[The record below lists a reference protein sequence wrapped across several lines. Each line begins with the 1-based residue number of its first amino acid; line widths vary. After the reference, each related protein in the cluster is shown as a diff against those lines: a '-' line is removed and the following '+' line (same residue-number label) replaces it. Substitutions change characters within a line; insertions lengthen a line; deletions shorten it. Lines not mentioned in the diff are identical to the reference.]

1 MEFLN
6 GFHLLRPYW
15 LLLIPVCLY
24 LCYRLW
30 KEKTATTGL
39 ETYIDK
45 TLLKYLTVGKNQSIS
60 SLPFIVLALV
70 SIVLSLALSGPTGQK
85 RPQPVFESESAV
97 VIILDLSP
105 SMLAEDVKPSRII
118 RAHKKIQDLLSQRK
132 EGVTALIVYGG
143 EAHVVTP
150 MTDDSRTI
158 SNLLPTLKPG
168 ILPIP
173 GSNVEMSIALANDVV
188 QASGLPQA
196 SLLLITDD
204 ISKEALSTIK
214 NNLGPSLDLT
224 ILGVGTEAGAPIPH
238 KGDFFKDKAGN
249 VVIAKRDSSILA
261 SLAKNVGGYYLPIQN
276 DTSDIEFFMQHLEQQ
291 QSQNKKETD
300 KEQGYD
306 TWYELGPIFILLML
320 PIIALSFRRGLLL
333 PVFVISVSI
342 SSFTPQQASASSW
355 ADLWK
360 NQDQRG
366 LKAWQEEDYEK
377 AIKEFA
383 DPQWQGSAQYKA
395 GDYEAALKLFENDQ
409 TATGDYNRGNA
420 LAQLQRY
427 EEAIAAYE
435 QALKKQPQFPEA
447 EKNKALVEQIKQ
459 QQDQQKQQQEN
470 NTEEDGKENKDKKN
484 TQEEQ
489 QSSGENSSP
498 QEQQETGQDNPGE
511 QSKQKPNQKK
521 KSDAIDQQEKDSDK
535 ESKKNTEQANK
546 DENKDSDKGVL
557 PTPEANTTE
566 EKVSKEE
573 QQALQQ
579 WLRKVPD
586 DPSGLLKRKFEYEF
600 QKRRELYQQ
609 GDWELPKNNAHQRH

>member
-1 MEFLN
+1 MEFFN
-6 GFHLLRPYW
+6 DFHLLRPYW
-15 LLLIPVCLY
+15 LLLMPACFY

-30 KEKTATTGL
+30 KEKKSSTGL

-45 TLLKYLTVGKNQSIS
+45 ALLKHLTSGKNQSIS
-60 SLPFIVLALV
+60 SLPFIALALI
-70 SIVLSLALSGPTGQK
+70 SIVLTLALSGPTGQK

-118 RAHKKIQDLLSQRK
+118 RAHLKIQDLLSQRK

-173 GSNVEMSIALANDVV
+173 GSNVEMAISLADEIVR
-188 QASGLPQA
+188 ASGLPKA
-196 SLLLITDD
+196 SLLLMTDD
-204 ISKEALSTIK
+204 INKDALTAIQK
-214 NNLGPSLDLT
+214 NLSQSMDLT

-238 KGDFFKDKAGN
+238 KGDFLSDKAGN
-249 VVIAKRDSSILA
+249 IVIAKRDSATLE
-261 SLAKNVGGYYLPIQN
+261 SLALKVGGYYLPIQN
-276 DTSDIEFFMQHLEQQ
+276 DTSDIEFFIQHLEQQ
-291 QSQNKKETD
+291 YSQKKEETD
-300 KEQGYD
+300 KGQGYD
-306 TWYELGPIFILLML
+306 TWYELGPTLLLLVL
-320 PIIALSFRRGLLL
+320 PIIALLFRRGLLL

-342 SSFTPQQASASSW
+342 SALTPQQAFASLW
-355 ADLWK
+355 GDLWK

-366 LKAWQEEDYEK
+366 LKAWQEKDYDK
-377 AIKEFA
+377 AAKEFS
-383 DPQWQGSAQYKA
+383 DSQWQGSAQYKT
-395 GDYEAALKLFENDQ
+395 GDYEAALKHFEDDQ
-409 TATGDYNRGNA
+409 TAIGDYNRGNA

-427 EEAIAAYE
+427 EEAISAYE

-447 EKNKALVEQIKQ
+447 EKNKAIVEKIKQ
-459 QQDQQKQQQEN
+459 QQDQQKNQQEKNEKDNNEKNKEKNDSSEEQSNSDESSNNEEQQGNGENNVTEKSKEENKQDLNHKQEN
-470 NTEEDGKENKDKKN
+470 NNKESEKN
-484 TQEEQ
+484 EQNQ
-489 QSSGENSSP
+489 QSA
-498 QEQQETGQDNPGE
+498 QD
-511 QSKQKPNQKK
+511 
-521 KSDAIDQQEKDSDK
+521 EKAGS
-535 ESKKNTEQANK
+535 
-546 DENKDSDKGVL
+546 
-557 PTPEANTTE
+557 E
-566 EKVSKEE
+566 EKPIPAPEISAAEEKLSKEE

-609 GDWELPKNNAHQRH
+609 GDWELPKNNAHKRY